1 MDILSGATVSTLYLV
16 LLILGLIYALFLLFS
31 GQFGGGDA
39 DLGHGD
45 LDLGHGGMD
54 HGDLHVPGGDHAA
67 GGEDRTGLSPI
78 SPFTIAI
85 FVTAFGATGL
95 VARGLFQASERPSL
109 IWATLGGLIVSTL
122 AYIGF
127 TYLFIKPQGSS
138 EVRVADLVGIEAEV
152 ITPIPAGG
160 LGEIALVAQGGRVT
174 YSART
179 KDGAGLPAGQVVR
192 ILRILG
198 GVAYVE
204 SIKEI

>member
-1 MDILSGATVSTLYLV
+1 MEIFSAATVSTLYLV

-39 DLGHGD
+39 DLEPGD
-45 LDLGHGGMD
+45 LDLDLDLGD
-54 HGDLHVPGGDHAA
+54 SDLHVPSGDHAA
-67 GGEDRTGLSPI
+67 GGEDRTGISPI

-95 VARGLFQASERPSL
+95 VARGLFQVSERTSL
-109 IWATLGGLIVSTL
+109 IWATLGGLIVSVL

-138 EVRVADLVGIEAEV
+138 EVRVSDLAGSDAEI

-160 LGEIALVAQGGRVT
+160 MGEIALVAQGGRVT

-179 KDGAGLPAGQVVR
+179 KDGTGLPAGQVVR
-192 ILRILG
+192 VLRVLG

-204 SIKEI
+204 TIKEI